1 MTEGKEVKRMKKEI
15 TTSSLRRF
23 RIADEHLITED
34 LIKTEIIRAF
44 SENRCFEFFPDKNV
58 IDILKNDKPVE
69 SLRSIYGDMLNGIY
83 DKISKGDQNMKGL
96 LMNDARL
103 SSRLIAAMKFFH
115 RASIADELVNITN
128 RRIVIVKELPDI
140 PTLYH
145 ISDETTVISRVGQGP
160 EWTEIP
166 TIYLGLKIFDTLT
179 FEEKR
184 GESKLFLA
192 FRNLLIVE
200 ERAIETGF
208 NHTTIYPPEIT
219 RSIISL
225 VDEVIKK
232 TTQFEVEIPEE
243 RIEKPIKKFTSK
255 QRNSI
260 IKLLNARPKENEM
273 MFDFEK
279 SLKAV
284 NSLESYSR
292 RYKKSGDYD
301 SLREVVRLLVAA
313 SGHDIHE
320 VRNRANILLEKVL
333 APKEFNAPLA
343 TKFFNLKTGE
353 TFNFEFPIKK
363 SKRPLLLRIYRNT
376 SKKNLSLEKDIKYE
390 EIPLKYNSKNNC
402 YTASYRFQEYGHY
415 DYAVI
420 KQRSSSIEWINKEG
434 TNGRI
439 NVIPDLRG
447 EIILEIFT
455 DIHGHTKTWWKDSTG
470 NPGLLY
476 NEYGEVIR
484 LGNFEDVS
492 VHLEDIKSKY
502 NITAIYLL
510 GVQKRGENRENW
522 AQGASSPSPFSPLS
536 LVEIEPSLGGE
547 KKLKELTKK
556 AHSLNIKVIVDIV
569 PHINR
574 MSDHLPDELVVKT
587 YGDDGNLY
595 PRSSTDGRYGSWD
608 DGKLLN
614 YRKLEIWEWLAD
626 SIRTLIEKFDIDGIR
641 FDSAHAVPI
650 MMKKNNYPFIF
661 NRKRSEESMVEGEI
675 IVNDRE
681 YEHFMTTGYY
691 DSACRDQI
699 AVPLH
704 YYLMLNVERK
714 LRETKKDFFIN
725 IAECYWGHERFL
737 TRTGLIPYNSSLFKI
752 CENII
757 HMKSDVR
764 EIYHLYDNYFPS
776 VLPRGTELLGI
787 LGNHDE
793 RRALNTFGHRGLRA
807 AVALT
812 SFMSNIIM
820 DYEGSPEGEGWK
832 VFLDNIYVNWNQF
845 EYASHRSLEG
855 FYSEWYTFHRKA
867 KGKGH
872 LVWANN
878 NMVAAAL
885 LFTGKDL
892 LLGAFNFSDSNQPV
906 SIQFDNPT
914 LPIRDDEYYRVV
926 DLVYSDIT
934 QQYSYYKGSEL
945 RISRLNTVVS
955 YTERIKLFKLEKV
968 NSEENYSLFIKDS
981 FERLCDISD
990 VDKIFSNFSFS
1001 EFAACSKDFK
1011 KLIPLI
1017 IKHLVP
1023 EYWEN
1028 KRERLEHGLKR
1039 IAFFLHKNEIL
1050 NDTEILDYAGKLLN
1064 HSNEIISQ
1072 LGKSLMYHNA
1082 KGSIVFLSAEAE
1094 PFSKSGGL
1102 ANVVYELP
1110 RELVKLREKVYVI
1123 TAYYKNGSE
1132 KVIEKMN
1139 SAVEQYGI
1147 KYTGKTVK
1155 FNIMHFEYEVGVHHG
1170 VVDGIEYYLLDHFEF
1185 FDGLY
1190 WGYTSSEKLKRRIAF
1205 ARASAEVIIQF
1216 NLEPHYTL
1224 TNDAFAGIFNGIIK
1238 SDSYYYNNPNFSRNT
1253 FLHIIHNGGWQ
1264 YFDSYH
1270 RWENGFDLFNL
1281 FNLPA
1286 WCAGGFTDPVFGDR
1300 LNCMATGVRHAD
1312 RTITVSPSYA
1322 KQIEFAC
1329 DGLEHIL
1336 SNVIGISNAIGHDFR
1351 EKLDLRFKK
1360 SGFVDNRYPELVE
1373 YIKGS
1378 DKLLEKVE
1386 NRYPEILKSQK
1397 SISSIEDSTRRYIVT
1412 RMMNK
1417 LMLQHERGLEVNP
1430 DRVLFCMIH
1439 RISEQKGFQLLLD
1452 SSEGIFKNLGFQ
1464 AIIGGAISSGD
1475 TRGEELTHGL
1485 YLLSQFYREDV
1496 DVSIGFQDVAVPLLS
1511 SDVFGMPSMHEPG
1524 GISQI
1529 EAFSA
1534 GCLVVARATGGLRD
1548 TVSPIQISDE
1558 GVKGNGFLFSDFTPW
1573 AFYDAMERAHQFF
1586 TRNSEEEIYRARIN
1600 AENSIYFWDTPA
1612 RKYISEIYKLAEKIR
1627 ILQE

>member
-1 MTEGKEVKRMKKEI
+1 MNEKRVKKEI

-34 LIKTEIIRAF
+34 LIKTEIARAF
-44 SENRCFEFFPDKNV
+44 SENRCYEFYPDRDI
-58 IDILKNDKPVE
+58 IDILKNNKPAE
-69 SLRSIYGDMLNGIY
+69 LLLSMYGDLLNDVY
-83 DKISKGDQNMKGL
+83 NRYSQGDQNMKNL

-103 SSRLIAAMKFFH
+103 SSRLISAIKFFH
-115 RASIADELVNITN
+115 RASAVDELVNIVN
-128 RRIVIVKELPDI
+128 RRIIIIKELPGI

-145 ISDETTVISRVGQGP
+145 ISGETTVISRVGQGP
-160 EWTEIP
+160 VWTEIP
-166 TIYLGLKIFDTLT
+166 TIYLGLKTFDALS

-184 GESKLFLA
+184 GESELFRA

-219 RSIISL
+219 GSIIFL
-225 VDEVIKK
+225 VDEVIRRSV
-232 TTQFEVEIPEE
+232 QFEVEVPEEREE
-243 RIEKPIKKFTSK
+243 RIEKPVKKFTPKNRDSL
-255 QRNSI
+255 
-260 IKLLNARPKENEM
+260 IKLLNARPGDNEM
-273 MFDFEK
+273 MIDYEK

-284 NSLESYSR
+284 KTLENYSR

-301 SLREVVRLLVAA
+301 SLRETVRLLVAA

-320 VRNRANILLEKVL
+320 IRNRANILLEKVM
-333 APKEFNAPLA
+333 APKEFDAPLA
-343 TKFFNLKTGE
+343 TKFINLRTGE
-353 TFNFEFPIKK
+353 TENFEFSIPK
-363 SKRPLLLRIYRNT
+363 SKKPLVLRIYENST
-376 SKKNLSLEKDIKYE
+376 KKSLCLEKEIKFE
-390 EIPLKYNSKNNC
+390 EIPLKFNSKKNC
-402 YTASYRFQEYGHY
+402 YTASYRFNKYGHY

-420 KQRSSSIEWINKEG
+420 KQRSNRNEWVNGEG

-455 DIHGHTKTWWKDSTG
+455 DIHGHTRTWWKDGAG

-484 LGNFEDVS
+484 LGNFEDVTI
-492 VHLEDIKSKY
+492 HLDDIKSKY
-502 NITAIYLL
+502 NISAIYLL
-510 GVQKRGENRENW
+510 GVQKRGDNRENW
-522 AQGASSPSPFSPLS
+522 AYGATSPSPFSPMS
-536 LVEIEPSLGGE
+536 LTEIEPSLGGD
-547 KKLKELTKK
+547 KKLKKLVEK

-587 YGDDGNLY
+587 YGVDGNLY

-614 YRKLEIWEWLAD
+614 YRKFEIWEWLAD
-626 SIRTLIEKFDIDGIR
+626 SIRELIHRFDIDGIR

-661 NRKRSEESMVEGEI
+661 NRKRSAESMVEGEI

-681 YEHFMTTGYY
+681 YDHFVTTGYY

-699 AVPLH
+699 SVPLH
-704 YYLMLNVERK
+704 YYIMLNVERK
-714 LRETKKDFFIN
+714 LNELGKDFFIN

-787 LGNHDE
+787 FGNHDE

-855 FYSEWYTFHRKA
+855 FYAEWYTFHRKA
-867 KGKGH
+867 KGRGH

-878 NMVAAAL
+878 NMVAAAIK
-885 LFTGKDL
+885 FSGNDIW
-892 LLGAFNFSDSNQPV
+892 LGAFNFADSNQPA
-906 SIQFDNPT
+906 SIQFDNPN
-914 LPIRDDEYYRVV
+914 LPFRDDDYFRIV

-934 QQYSYYKGSEL
+934 HQYSYYKGSEL
-945 RISRLNTVVS
+945 RISRLNTNVS
-955 YTERIKLFKLEKV
+955 YTERIKMFRLEKV
-968 NSEENYSLFIKDS
+968 NREEYYSQFLKDS
-981 FERLCDISD
+981 FERLCDMSN
-990 VDKIFSNFSFS
+990 VDEIFLNFSFS
-1001 EFAACSKDFK
+1001 EIAACSKDYK

-1017 IKHLVP
+1017 TKHLVP

-1028 KRERLEHGLKR
+1028 RRERLEHGLKR
-1039 IAFFLHKNEIL
+1039 TAFLLHKNEIL
-1050 NDTEILDYAGKLLN
+1050 DDNEILDYADKLLK
-1064 HSNEIISQ
+1064 HSNEIVSQ
-1072 LGKSLMYHNA
+1072 LGKSLLYHNER
-1082 KGSIVFLSAEAE
+1082 GSIVFLSAEAE

-1123 TAYYKNGSE
+1123 TAYYKHGSE
-1132 KVIEKMN
+1132 KVVEKMN

-1147 KYTGKTVK
+1147 KYTGKTVRFK
-1155 FNIMHFEYEVGVHHG
+1155 IMDYEYEAGVHHG
-1170 VVDGIEYYLLDHFEF
+1170 VVDGINYYLLDHYEF

-1190 WGYTSSEKLKRRIAF
+1190 WGYTSNEKLRKRVAF
-1205 ARASAEVIIQF
+1205 ARASAEVITQF
-1216 NLEPHYTL
+1216 NLEPYYTF
-1224 TNDAFAGIFNGIIK
+1224 TNDAFAGVFNGIIR
-1238 SDSYYYNNPNFSRNT
+1238 SDPYYINNPNFKRNT

-1264 YFDSYH
+1264 YFDSYN
-1270 RWENGFDLFNL
+1270 RWEEGFDLFNL
-1281 FNLPA
+1281 FNLPS
-1286 WCAGGFTDPVFGDR
+1286 WCAGGFVDPVFNGR
-1300 LNCMATGVRHAD
+1300 LNCMATGIRYAN

-1322 KQIEFAC
+1322 RQIEFAC

-1336 SNVIGISNAIGHDFR
+1336 YNVIGISNAIGHDFR
-1351 EKLDLRFKK
+1351 EKLDARFHK
-1360 SGFVDNRYPELVE
+1360 SGFVDNRHPELVE

-1378 DKLLEKVE
+1378 HTLLEKVE
-1386 NRYPEILKSQK
+1386 KRYPEILKGKK
-1397 SISSIEDSTRRYIVT
+1397 SVSGIEDPARRYIVV

-1430 DRVLFCMIH
+1430 DKILFTMIH

-1452 SSEGIFKNLGFQ
+1452 ASEGIFKQLGFQ

-1475 TRGEELTHGL
+1475 NRGEELAHGL
-1485 YLLSQFYREDV
+1485 YLLSQFYRENV
-1496 DVSIGFQDVAVPLLS
+1496 NVSIGFQDVAVPLLC
-1511 SDVFGMPSMHEPG
+1511 SDIFGMPSLHEPG
-1524 GISQI
+1524 GISQL
-1529 EAFSA
+1529 EAFAA

-1548 TVSPIQISDE
+1548 TVFPVQAGDE
-1558 GVKGNGFLFSDFTPW
+1558 SVTGNGFLFSDFTPW

-1586 TRNSEEEIYRARIN
+1586 TGSSEEVIYSARIN
-1600 AENSIYFWDTPA
+1600 AEHSIYFWDTPA
-1612 RKYISEIYKLAEKIR
+1612 KKYINEIYKLAEKIR
-1627 ILQE
+1627 ILQQ